1 MTSLRASG
9 FGRGEG
15 LASWALAA
23 LLLYAAPARAQYGE
37 PPPRPDPN
45 VRTGI
50 LKEVGIDQ
58 RIGERLPLDVTFHDE
73 TGRDVRLG
81 DFFRGR
87 PVVLALAYYDC
98 PMLCTQVLNG
108 MTGSLKTLSFDA
120 GKDFDVVVV
129 SIDPRDSYQMAAAKK
144 DSYVRDYGRPQTAA
158 GWHFLTGAETS
169 IKPLAAALGFHYAY
183 DSTLQQYAHGA
194 AIYVITPKGIVSRY
208 LLGIDFP
215 PRDLRLALVEAS
227 NNRLGTAVDHVLLLC
242 YHYDPSTGRYSTAV
256 LDSIRVGFILTVGA
270 FLTFV
275 YVSLKRESA
284 RTSGANERVRARVS
298 AANEP
303 QAADR
308 ATNGSETTRTDAS
321 ANARASERVRES
333 EGRSPSARVSAANEP
348 PERREPAKRRASDGV
363 GESEGRSPSDH

>member
-1 MTSLRASG
+1 MTSPWASG
-9 FGRGEG
+9 FGRWERP
-15 LASWALAA
+15 ASCALAA
-23 LLLYAAPARAQYGE
+23 LLLCAAPARAQYGE

-58 RIGERLPLDVTFHDE
+58 RIGEKLPLDVTFHDE

-98 PMLCTQVLNG
+98 PMLCTQVLSG
-108 MTGSLKTLSFDA
+108 MTGSLKTMSLDA

-144 DSYVRDYGRPQTAA
+144 DSYVRDYGRPRTAD

-227 NNRLGTAVDHVLLLC
+227 ENRLGTAVDRVLLLC

-275 YVSLKRESA
+275 FVSLKRES
-284 RTSGANERVRARVS
+284 SRVS

-303 QAADR
+303 PERREPAKR
-308 ATNGSETTRTDAS
+308 
-321 ANARASERVRES
+321 RASDGVREP

-363 GESEGRSPSDH
+363 RESEGRSPSDLE